1 MKVLTRYLFL
11 CLVVCFYFI
20 VYNYFLDLIFFKIDY
35 GNTRGV
41 QNGLGYLGYFLVM
54 YLPLLLPFL
63 VAYNYLVT
71 ELFLQ
76 KKYLWARYGM
86 ALLLGVIIGSVVR
99 RSGISF
105 YIGQYR
111 PLKNIIL
118 FASIMLSLE
127 LTRDVVIYLRN
138 KTKKPHNG
146 EAL

>member
-1 MKVLTRYLFL
+1 MNVIIKYLLL
-11 CLVVCFYFI
+11 CMAVGFYFI

-35 GNTRGV
+35 DNTRGV

-76 KKYLWARYGM
+76 KKYLLARYGM
-86 ALLLGVIIGSVVR
+86 ALLLGVVIGSVVR

-105 YIGQYR
+105 YIG
-111 PLKNIIL
+111 
-118 FASIMLSLE
+118 
-127 LTRDVVIYLRN
+127 
-138 KTKKPHNG
+138 
-146 EAL
+146 